1 MSVWISPD
9 DLSKPNNTN
18 YPNFKTIYPGVG
30 AQSSSTLKSSLSAI
44 FLHTNQQ
51 KILQGTLGTQ
61 DHTSI
66 VSKTILGPSMDP
78 TRPLKWTL

>member
-1 MSVWISPD
+1 MYFQ
-9 DLSKPNNTN
+9 N
-18 YPNFKTIYPGVG
+18 YLMRGG
-30 AQSSSTLKSSLSAI
+30 AQSSSYQKSAVSAI
-44 FLHTNQQ
+44 FLHTKQQ
-51 KILQGTLGTQ
+51 KTFQGTLGTQ

>member
-1 MSVWISPD
+1 MYFQ
-9 DLSKPNNTN
+9 N
-18 YPNFKTIYPGVG
+18 YLTRGEGG
-30 AQSSSTLKSSLSAI
+30 AHSSSYQKSAISAI
-44 FLHTNQQ
+44 FLHTYQQ
-51 KILQGTLGTQ
+51 KTFQGTLGTQ

>member
-61 DHTSI
+61 DQCPRLSLVPQGTLH
-66 VSKTILGPSMDP
+66 GP
-78 TRPLKWTL
+78 